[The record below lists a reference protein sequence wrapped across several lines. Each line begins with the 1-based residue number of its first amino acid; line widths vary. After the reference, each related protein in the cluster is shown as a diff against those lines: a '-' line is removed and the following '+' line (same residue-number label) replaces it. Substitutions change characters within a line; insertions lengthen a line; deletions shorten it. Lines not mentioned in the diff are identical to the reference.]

1 MKMKIIVAKEFTI
14 IADNVCSIE
23 IYDKRSVCIFM
34 NSEEE
39 FVVEFNLK
47 SNADE
52 CHRKLRKFFIG
63 DVAGCYQEREIFD
76 IEKQNGFLGICS
88 TY

>member
-1 MKMKIIVAKEFTI
+1 MKIIVAKEFTI

-23 IYDKRSVCIFM
+23 IYDERNVCIFM

-39 FVVEFNLK
+39 FVVGFDSK
-47 SNADE
+47 SNADK
-52 CHRKLRKFFIG
+52 CHKMLNEFFAIG
-63 DVAGCYQEREIFD
+63 NIGVSHLDRATFD
-76 IEKQNGFLGICS
+76 IEKQEGFLTICS